1 MEGSDLIYIVMPIVV
16 SLALVVLI
24 ALPFVGD
31 RGAGASH
38 SGGGHPRG
46 QDARGQLPDRPVAA
60 DPIGSSRPTGEPR
73 SMS

>member
-1 MEGSDLIYIVMPIVV
+1 MEGSDLIYIVMPIVI

-31 RGAGASH
+31 RGAGDSH

-46 QDARGQLPDRPVAA
+46 QESRGQLSDRPVAA
-60 DPIGSSRPTGEPR
+60 DAVGSSRPTGEKR